1 MLCVSMADVRA
12 WYCIGFPVSMSP
24 DLLSVDTWQA
34 SGPRHGGG
42 PCSCS
47 NSPSIKCVHPH
58 SLSPVNP
65 LHLSLFATSKFNI
78 WFRLQGKGWSYWKK
92 SDILELDIFFQKSL
106 SDTFSLKHQW
116 INKLL
121 PFSVYKYCKV
131 SEDTKYKYSILVSAD
146 WIWNLQKAS

>member
-65 LHLSLFATSKFNI
+65 LHLSLVATSMFNI
-78 WFRLQGKGWSYWKK
+78 WFKVQGLKLLKK
-92 SDILELDIFFQKSL
+92 EWYTWAWYLFSKVPFWHIFIA
-106 SDTFSLKHQW
+106 TCNYP
-116 INKLL
+116 INKFF
-121 PFSVYKYCKV
+121 PFSVYRYCKV
-131 SEDTKYKYSILVSAD
+131 SEDTKYKYSILVSTD